1 MRERE
6 SNRDCER
13 NKPNMKIAE
22 HRHNNCNNTLL
33 LLNEL
38 FGVWDKMNASVGEYV
53 VGFFSFFFYFESKKK
68 IPLII
73 IIKTSEQN
81 ELHLYVMYIYIYI
94 CFHMIPV
101 RVLKL
106 YCKFAN

>member
-1 MRERE
+1 MHL
-6 SNRDCER
+6 SA
-13 NKPNMKIAE
+13 NM
-22 HRHNNCNNTLL
+22 LL
-33 LLNEL
+33 
-38 FGVWDKMNASVGEYV
+38 V
-53 VGFFSFFFYFESKKK
+53 FFPSSFILSQKKK